1 MLEEYYFNVY
11 ETEMISGE
19 IKRAVHFLEKSSK
32 GTGFYSE
39 VSKILL
45 DAIKNHKEPE
55 FVGDQIM
62 KLDGDQSIKK
72 AIILRFIYSYNRYDV
87 NFPFYDAKRC
97 NDL

>member
-19 IKRAVHFLEKSSK
+19 VKRAVHFLEKSSMGK
-32 GTGFYSE
+32 GFYSE
-39 VSKILL
+39 VSRALL

-55 FVGDQIM
+55 SVEDQIM
-62 KLDGDQSIKK
+62 KIEGDENIKK
-72 AIILRFIYSYNRYDV
+72 AIFLRFIYSYNRYDV
-87 NFPFYDAKRC
+87 NYPAYDAKRC